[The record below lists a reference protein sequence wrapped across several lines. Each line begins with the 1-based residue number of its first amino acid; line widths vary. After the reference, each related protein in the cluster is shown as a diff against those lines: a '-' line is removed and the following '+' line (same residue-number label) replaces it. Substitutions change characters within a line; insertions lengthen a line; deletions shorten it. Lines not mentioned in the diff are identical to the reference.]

1 MGIYCNCV
9 RLRPDEK
16 VFIILIILQEEYSF
30 IDINRSRENLLK
42 SINKN
47 SLIECNENLERN
59 EEIDIK
65 TNDMSK
71 IKIEGNKNNLKNSLL
86 LSLNTNYILLNK
98 QVRI

>member
-30 IDINRSRENLLK
+30 IDVNRSRENLLK
-42 SINKN
+42 SINK
-47 SLIECNENLERN
+47 NENLERN

-86 LSLNTNYILLNK
+86 LSSNTNYILLNK
-98 QVRI
+98 PVRI

>member
-30 IDINRSRENLLK
+30 IDVNRSRENLLK

-47 SLIECNENLERN
+47 ENLERI
-59 EEIDIK
+59 EELDIK

-86 LSLNTNYILLNK
+86 LSSNTNYILLNK
-98 QVRI
+98 PVRI

>member
-9 RLRPDEK
+9 RLRPDEN

-30 IDINRSRENLLK
+30 IDVNRSRENLLK

-47 SLIECNENLERN
+47 ENLERN
-59 EEIDIK
+59 EELDIK

-86 LSLNTNYILLNK
+86 LSSNSNYILFNK
-98 QVRI
+98 TVRI